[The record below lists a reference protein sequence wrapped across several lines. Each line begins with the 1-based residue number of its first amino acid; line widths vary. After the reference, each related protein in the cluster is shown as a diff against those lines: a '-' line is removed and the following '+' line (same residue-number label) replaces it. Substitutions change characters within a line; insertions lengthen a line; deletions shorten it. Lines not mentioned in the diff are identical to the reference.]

1 MNPVLEAILIS
12 MRDAFLAVTVF
23 VAIMVLLFSW
33 LQYLT
38 AGRFVDWIRSR
49 KKWQPV
55 IGALMGSIPG
65 CGGAIIIMPM
75 FAKGYVTYGT
85 VLATLIATLGDSAF
99 VLFGAVIQDDKF
111 LTPVLVVH
119 VISFLAGVIW
129 GYGADLLSITPD
141 YPIGLK
147 LSAHDSSELA
157 HQRDHQFE
165 DFEQG
170 DIISDLAREEPG
182 TLSYKIV
189 HSGYKVWW
197 LVTISGLILGVLL
210 IFWLAQDPDYNP
222 ELSADI
228 STRDGILTVIGVTGT
243 LLSLVLYV
251 AGRSFIADDTEA
263 SIGDKLHSFDE
274 TLTHAASETA
284 FVTVWVLVAYLVFEG
299 LIIATGISEADL
311 AAGGDGPMAVAVAA
325 SIGLIPGCGPQII
338 AFTAYVEGIFS
349 FPALVANAISQDG
362 DALFPLLVRHRA
374 ASLWATLHTLVPGLI
389 CGMVLLSFGVDL
401 P

>member
-1 MNPVLEAILIS
+1 M
-12 MRDAFLAVTVF
+12 
-23 VAIMVLLFSW
+23 
-33 LQYLT
+33 
-38 AGRFVDWIRSR
+38 
-49 KKWQPV
+49 
-55 IGALMGSIPG
+55 
-65 CGGAIIIMPM
+65 
-75 FAKGYVTYGT
+75 
-85 VLATLIATLGDSAF
+85 
-99 VLFGAVIQDDKF
+99 
-111 LTPVLVVH
+111 
-119 VISFLAGVIW
+119 IW

-141 YPIGLK
+141 YPIGLR

-157 HQRDHQFE
+157 YQRDHQFE

-228 STRDGILTVIGVTGT
+228 STRDGILTFIGVTGT

-284 FVTVWVLVAYLVFEG
+284 FVTVWVQS
-299 LIIATGISEADL
+299 LIHI
-311 AAGGDGPMAVAVAA
+311 
-325 SIGLIPGCGPQII
+325 
-338 AFTAYVEGIFS
+338 
-349 FPALVANAISQDG
+349 
-362 DALFPLLVRHRA
+362 
-374 ASLWATLHTLVPGLI
+374 
-389 CGMVLLSFGVDL
+389 
-401 P
+401 